1 MQTKAA
7 LMVLVLL
14 SGTIAGCT
22 SDPDGGG
29 NDGIDSDAL
38 DDLFDQYFED
48 FVNNTSITVVN
59 HYHNNTTYVTN
70 EYHNTTNNEG
80 NQVTENN
87 FNTDYTNYSLGQ
99 ASNVSG
105 SGEILF
111 IMHLELNAS
120 EIAPELIPR
129 VDIDPR
135 TLVYNYTKNFTGYV
149 WVESNNSNNGNNS
162 NGSNGWYEEAWILIT
177 HQVPCSIFYH
187 FENQYNQSYGLYQQT
202 FWENPGNYYSYFGDT
217 YGWISSHST
226 SDMMAEDYYQAGWES
241 QDYCNPTWH
250 HWIATNYVTEI
261 GSIDI
266 PEGYMI
272 SGSVIEYY
280 HTYIYNSSEY
290 NGWGDDILF
299 ERDSGQQS
307 DGSIDNY
314 GGWSDLTVDISL
326 ELYRLYESSEFTIT
340 ILYGFIPVIPVE

>member
-38 DDLFDQYFED
+38 DDLFDEYFQD
-48 FVNNTSITVVN
+48 FVNNTSITVIN

-111 IMHLELNAS
+111 IMHLEFNAS

-135 TLVYNYTKNFTGYV
+135 TLVYNYTC
-149 WVESNNSNNGNNS
+149 
-162 NGSNGWYEEAWILIT
+162 L
-177 HQVPCSIFYH
+177 
-187 FENQYNQSYGLYQQT
+187 LY
-202 FWENPGNYYSYFGDT
+202 
-217 YGWISSHST
+217 T
-226 SDMMAEDYYQAGWES
+226 SPS
-241 QDYCNPTWH
+241 P
-250 HWIATNYVTEI
+250 
-261 GSIDI
+261 
-266 PEGYMI
+266 
-272 SGSVIEYY
+272 
-280 HTYIYNSSEY
+280 
-290 NGWGDDILF
+290 
-299 ERDSGQQS
+299 RD
-307 DGSIDNY
+307 
-314 GGWSDLTVDISL
+314 
-326 ELYRLYESSEFTIT
+326 
-340 ILYGFIPVIPVE
+340 